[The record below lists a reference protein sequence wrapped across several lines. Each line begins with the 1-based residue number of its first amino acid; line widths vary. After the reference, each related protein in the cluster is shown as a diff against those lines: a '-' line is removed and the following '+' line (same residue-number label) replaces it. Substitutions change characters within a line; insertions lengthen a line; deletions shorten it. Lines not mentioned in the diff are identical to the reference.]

1 MYSTPT
7 ELWLIPLALLAAF
20 FLWAALA
27 PFETLG
33 WWAGWFGDKIYHDQI
48 PSDGIV
54 RTIHAQSS
62 CYVLFLSGIGRVSG
76 HTLSYREQEFLRQL
90 AQRSPEA
97 VILDDIFP
105 YSVNNLALTGQP
117 YFSRIWRWALERKKY
132 GPTLAGYL
140 INIRNLFQVAIA
152 IDRRY
157 APLYGQAMA
166 EVFLDSLF
174 RYQYD
179 PESEIP
185 IFIIGY
191 SGSAQM
197 GIGAITYLRE
207 WVKGPI
213 YMVSLGGIFG
223 SDPGLLVADHV
234 YHLVGTHDIAQVW
247 RFLMPGR
254 WPFFASSEW
263 NRACRQQ
270 RVTTVSL
277 PGMGHTGR
285 GGYLDV
291 KAGMSGSAPNAQ
303 ITAQTIADIIAS
315 ATAGHPIRSP
325 HMAPALVEQP
335 ASDAVQPAKT
345 VARILDED
353 GRLYY
358 DRIIN

>member
-1 MYSTPT
+1 MQAGA
-7 ELWLIPLALLAAF
+7 EILLIPLALVLAF
-20 FLWAALA
+20 FLWASLA

-54 RTIHAQSS
+54 RAVRAKPN

-90 AQRSPEA
+90 AQSVPGA
-97 VILDDIFP
+97 VVIDDIFP

-132 GPTLAGYL
+132 GPALAGYL

-157 APLYGQAMA
+157 APLYNQAMA
-166 EVFLDSLF
+166 EVFLDGLL
-174 RYQYD
+174 RYRYD
-179 PESEIP
+179 PESRVP

-207 WVKGPI
+207 WVKGPV
-213 YMVSLGGIFG
+213 YMISLGGIFG
-223 SDPGLLVADHV
+223 SDPGVLAASHM
-234 YHLVGTHDIAQVW
+234 YHLLGANDIAQVW
-247 RFLMPGR
+247 RLMMPGR

-263 NRACRQQ
+263 NRAVRQH
-270 RVTTVSL
+270 RVTVVPM

-285 GGYLDV
+285 GGYIDV
-291 KAGMSGSAPNAQ
+291 KPSEQGGEPNVA
-303 ITAQTIADIIAS
+303 TTCRTIAHIMEA
-315 ATAGHPIRSP
+315 AVAGAPIKGAQ
-325 HMAPALVEQP
+325 MAPKL
-335 ASDAVQPAKT
+335 
-345 VARILDED
+345 AREAAFENESGLPFAQMGD
-353 GRLYY
+353 LPS
-358 DRIIN
+358 

>member
-1 MYSTPT
+1 MQGSPI
-7 ELWLIPLALLAAF
+7 ELLLIPLAVVAGF

-54 RTIHAQSS
+54 RAVRGQPG

-76 HTLSYREQEFLRQL
+76 HTLSYREQEFLRRL
-90 AQRSPEA
+90 AQSVPQA
-97 VILDDIFP
+97 VVIDDIFP

-117 YFSRIWRWALERKKY
+117 YFSRLWRWALERKKY
-132 GPTLAGYL
+132 GPALAGYL

-157 APLYGQAMA
+157 APLYNQAMA
-166 EVFLDSLF
+166 EVFLDSLL

-179 PESEIP
+179 PESRAP

-223 SDPGLLVADHV
+223 SDPGVLAADHM
-234 YHLVGTHDIAQVW
+234 YHLLGSNDIAQVW
-247 RFLMPGR
+247 RLMMPGR

-263 NRACRQQ
+263 NRALRQH
-270 RVTTVSL
+270 RVTIIPL

-285 GGYLDV
+285 GGYIDV
-291 KAGMSGSAPNAQ
+291 KPGEDGAEPHVDVTCRTIAQ
-303 ITAQTIADIIAS
+303 IIQAAIQQTPDTAQRVGAHIDENDNLGEDQAS
-315 ATAGHPIRSP
+315 ANLLTASLCRS
-325 HMAPALVEQP
+325 HLNQ
-335 ASDAVQPAKT
+335 
-345 VARILDED
+345 R
-353 GRLYY
+353 
-358 DRIIN
+358 

>member
-1 MYSTPT
+1 MQAGA
-7 ELWLIPLALLAAF
+7 EILLIPLALVLAF
-20 FLWAALA
+20 FLWASLA

-54 RTIHAQSS
+54 RTVRAEPN

-90 AQRSPEA
+90 AQSVPGA
-97 VILDDIFP
+97 VVIDDIFP

-132 GPTLAGYL
+132 GPALAGYL

-157 APLYGQAMA
+157 APLYNQAMA
-166 EVFLDSLF
+166 EVFLDGLL
-174 RYQYD
+174 RYHYD
-179 PESEIP
+179 PESRVP

-207 WVKGPI
+207 WVKGPV
-213 YMVSLGGIFG
+213 YMISLGGIFG
-223 SDPGLLVADHV
+223 SDPGVLAADHM
-234 YHLVGTHDIAQVW
+234 YHLLGANDIAQVW
-247 RFLMPGR
+247 RLMMPGR
-254 WPFFASSEW
+254 WRFFASSEW
-263 NRACRQQ
+263 NRALRQH
-270 RVTTVSL
+270 RVTVVPM

-285 GGYLDV
+285 GGYIDV
-291 KAGMSGSAPNAQ
+291 KPSEQGGEPNVA
-303 ITAQTIADIIAS
+303 TTCRTIAYIIEA
-315 ATAGHPIRSP
+315 AVAGSPIKGAQ
-325 HMAPALVEQP
+325 MAPKLARE
-335 ASDAVQPAKT
+335 DAIENESGLSFSQMGDLPS
-345 VARILDED
+345 
-353 GRLYY
+353 
-358 DRIIN
+358 